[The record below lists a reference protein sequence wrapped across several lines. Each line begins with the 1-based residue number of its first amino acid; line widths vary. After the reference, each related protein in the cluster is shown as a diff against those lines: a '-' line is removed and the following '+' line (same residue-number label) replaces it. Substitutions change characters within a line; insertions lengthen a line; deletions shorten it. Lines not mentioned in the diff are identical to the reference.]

1 MSNKIPGKRAMEKA
15 TSDLLRLLQGQDINS
30 DDISNYLELSG
41 SKFIHPRGANCL
53 LSWIF

>member
-1 MSNKIPGKRAMEKA
+1 LDAALEYFKKEKV
-15 TSDLLRLLQGQDINS
+15 DDRDINS

-53 LSWIF
+53 LSWVF